1 MKLKENNY
9 AFIDGQNLNL
19 SLKELGWKIDYRK
32 FRAYLKNQYRI
43 SRAFLF
49 IGFIEENA
57 ELYKALTD
65 AGFTC
70 IYKPTVVHNG
80 VTKGNCDAELVLQT
94 MIQSKNYNKAVIVS
108 GDGDFHC
115 LVKYLAQEK
124 KLSKLLIPNQKSY
137 SGLFKAFPSD
147 SLAFISDLKRTL
159 SYTKK
164 WRTA

>member
-1 MKLKENNY
+1 MKENNY

-19 SLKELGWKIDYRK
+19 SIKELGWKLDYRK
-32 FRAYLKNQYRI
+32 FREYLKNKYRI

-80 VTKGNCDAELVLQT
+80 VTKGNCDAELVLQA
-94 MIQSKNYNKAVIVS
+94 MIQSKNYDKAIIVS

-115 LVKYLAQEK
+115 LVEYLAKEK
-124 KLSKLLIPNQKSY
+124 KLSKLLIPNKKAY
-137 SGLFKAFPSD
+137 SGLFKHFPSQ
-147 SLAFISDLKRTL
+147 SLEFMSDLKWQL
-159 SYTKK
+159 GYKLK
-164 WRTA
+164 VKV